1 MGATTSYAP
10 WAQILIPALAALVGV
25 LIGGLITS
33 HNQRKERQHRRMR
46 EQLEGFYSVLLAMRL
61 QIRAKSE
68 LREQLRTIAREEWP
82 KVLESGSFGDPQA
95 KEMIFKAKWPQFDKI
110 FEYDE
115 RQLEQ
120 EIVPLYRKMLTHMT
134 KFMGLAE
141 PSTIKHYGTLVE
153 YVEIWNRAFQ
163 QSLPREVRARLQ
175 HEERKLY
182 PFYEDLEAQ
191 AQQLREKLKK

>member
-1 MGATTSYAP
+1 VGTTSSYAP
-10 WAQILIPALAALVGV
+10 WAQILIPALAALAGV

-33 HNQRKERQHRRMR
+33 HNQKKERQHRRMR

-68 LREQLRTIAREEWP
+68 LREQLRTIAREVWP
-82 KVLESGSFGDPQA
+82 KELESGSYGDPQL
-95 KEMIFKAKWPQFDKI
+95 KDKIFNAKWPQYEKI

-115 RQLEQ
+115 QQLEH
-120 EIVPLYRKMLTHMT
+120 EIVPLYREMLSHMT
-134 KFMGLAE
+134 KCMGLAE
-141 PSTIKHYGTLVE
+141 PSTIQHYGTFVE
-153 YVEIWNRAFQ
+153 YVEIWNRAFK

-191 AQQLREKLKK
+191 AQRLRDRLKK

>member
-1 MGATTSYAP
+1 VGVTNPYAL
-10 WAQILIPALAALVGV
+10 WAQILIPAVAALAGV

-33 HNQRKERQHRRMR
+33 HNQNQERQHRRMR
-46 EQLEGFYSVLLAMRL
+46 EQLEGFYSVLLGMRL

-68 LREQLRTIAREEWP
+68 LREKLNTIAREVWP
-82 KVLESGSFGDPQA
+82 KELESGSFGDPQA
-95 KEMIFKAKWPQFDKI
+95 KEKIFNAKWPQYEKS

-115 RQLEQ
+115 RQLEH
-120 EIVPLYRKMLTHMT
+120 EIIPLYRDMLTHMT
-134 KFMGLAE
+134 KCMGLAE
-141 PSTIKHYGTLVE
+141 PSTIQHYGTLVE

-163 QSLPREVRARLQ
+163 QSLPREVRVRLQ

-191 AQQLREKLKK
+191 AQRLRDKLRK

>member
-1 MGATTSYAP
+1 MQNPYAL
-10 WAQILIPALAALVGV
+10 WAQILIPAVAALAGV

-33 HNQRKERQHRRMR
+33 HNQKKDRQYRRTK
-46 EQLEGFYSVLLAMRL
+46 EQLEGFYSVLLGMRL
-61 QIRAKSE
+61 QIHTKSE
-68 LREQLRTIAREEWP
+68 LREKLNTIAREVWP
-82 KVLESGSFGDPQA
+82 KELESGSFGDPLA
-95 KEMIFKAKWPQFDKI
+95 KEKIFNAKWPQYEKI
-110 FEYDE
+110 FEYNE

-120 EIVPLYRKMLTHMT
+120 EIIPLYREMLAHMT

-175 HEERKLY
+175 HEEQKLY
-182 PFYEDLEAQ
+182 PFYEDLETQ
-191 AQQLREKLKK
+191 AQRLRDKLKK